1 MKFGLFTK
9 YAGLSKD
16 SIVFST
22 YKSSLEEA
30 REYFRGLKK
39 LSKEE
44 FNRLFMVAEIKN

>member
-1 MKFGLFTK
+1 MKFGLFIK
-9 YAGLSKD
+9 YTGLSKD
-16 SIVFST
+16 NMVFST

-44 FNRLFMVAEIKN
+44 FNKLFMVAEIRN